1 MKEQD
6 NIIKNDIECLIE
18 DFAKEKEKHDFIVLN
33 LREKFQT
40 NNRSLTFNKRS
51 QTMLRANA
59 RHSAKL
65 VA

>member
-6 NIIKNDIECLIE
+6 NIIKNDIECLIK

-33 LREKFQT
+33 LRKKFQT

-51 QTMLRANA
+51 QTMLRTNA